1 MDPTGM
7 TFEDLKWMTA
17 DERVAR
23 APHRV
28 DATYAEYEPIIG
40 GGFDCDRHCD
50 YARIHFK
57 GGGCA
62 WMDAETGVL
71 VRGIPPKRRKRRRKE

>member
-1 MDPTGM
+1 M
-7 TFEDLKWMTA
+7 TFDDLKALTA
-17 DERVAR
+17 DERVAL

-28 DATYAEYEPIIG
+28 SATYAEYAEIIG
-40 GGFDCDRHCD
+40 GGFDLERRRD

-71 VRGIPPKRRKRRRKE
+71 VRGIPPKRRRKGRGRMR